1 MDGWLTIG
9 TKIDDNGFDKDV
21 SLLNDKLSIVENEQ
35 KKINQTTGEYKKEL
49 ISVETNMNQIIG
61 EMNQLES
68 KAIALESSGQKYST
82 SYNNVV
88 NKMDNLN
95 DKYGEL
101 EKRQQS
107 LNSNINDQNIKYDKL
122 NIKANSY
129 KNSLEKLNLKKQTAE
144 ISNANTK
151 MNLLTNSVTKTGNG
165 VQNTINKISKMALS
179 IFGAAT
185 AYRIMSSAAS
195 TLSQYN
201 KGISANIEYMKF
213 ALATALQP
221 VIEGIINLAHKL
233 LAYIAY
239 IAKAWF
245 GISLFANASS
255 KSFQNAQK
263 STSKMKKDTKE
274 MHKSLASGIDEI
286 TNLDK
291 LDNDNKNN
299 DENSGIQVPTFDLG
313 NLDDVPIPGWIKWIA
328 ENKDLVIGA
337 LIGIAGAIAIFK
349 LAGFIKDLFDVAKGV
364 GKIVGKF
371 GLLKSL
377 GIAVIIGGIAMTIK
391 GVIDFIKDPCWDNF
405 KTILKGISAI
415 LFGVAMVVGGPLS
428 ITIAAIAAAVL
439 GITMIIDGVINYLKD
454 PTWENFKTI
463 LGGIALIVLAIALIF
478 GSIPALI
485 VAIIAIVAA
494 VGLVIYKHWDEIKE
508 TVSIV
513 WENIK
518 TKVSEVVETVK
529 QKIGEWIENL
539 KQKFEELKNNVST
552 IFTNIKNTAV
562 NIWNNITTSISSI
575 VTNIKNHI
583 SNTLNNIKT
592 IWNSIFNSI
601 KTTTSNIFNGIWS
614 TIKRIINSILGGI
627 EGMANGIVRG
637 VNTVINAMNGL
648 SFDIPEWVPGMGGN
662 KFGFNIPN
670 LNNISLPRLAT
681 GAVIPPR
688 QEFMAV
694 LGDQRNGRNLEAPEN
709 LIRQIVR
716 EESGNKKVTIIT
728 KLVVD
733 KRELAEI
740 IKEVN
745 LDEEITSPD
754 LDGGGAFVY

>member
-494 VGLVIYKHWDEIKE
+494 VGLVIYKHWDEIKAVLGE
-508 TVSIV
+508 VGTWIYD
-513 WENIK
+513 NI
-518 TKVSEVVETVK
+518 
-529 QKIGEWIENL
+529 
-539 KQKFEELKNNVST
+539 
-552 IFTNIKNTAV
+552 IKPVADFFV
-562 NIWNNITTSISSI
+562 GLW
-575 VTNIKNHI
+575 
-583 SNTLNNIKT
+583 
-592 IWNSIFNSI
+592 
-601 KTTTSNIFNGIWS
+601 
-614 TIKRIINSILGGI
+614 
-627 EGMANGIVRG
+627 NGIVNG
-637 VNTVINAMNGL
+637 VKNAINLVKNVFGSIVSFFSGIISKILGFFKNIGTSVGNVIGKAFKGVVNGILSAIENILNFPIKSINKLINVINK
-648 SFDIPEWVPGMGGN
+648 VPGIDLGTLSTF
-662 KFGFNIPN
+662 K
-670 LNNISLPRLAT
+670 LPRLEKGGIVNRPGPGVNMGSYIAGER
-681 GAVIPPR
+681 GA
-688 QEFMAV
+688 
-694 LGDQRNGRNLEAPEN
+694 EA
-709 LIRQIVR
+709 IVPLQN
-716 EESGNKKVTIIT
+716 SKFIT
-728 KLVVD
+728 DFAGEVAGQMNNSTVVD
-733 KRELAEI
+733 LLLELNRNVLELANRPTILDINGKEI
-740 IKEVN
+740 ARALHSDFKNEDSRQNSSMSVRR
-745 LDEEITSPD
+745 S
-754 LDGGGAFVY
+754 